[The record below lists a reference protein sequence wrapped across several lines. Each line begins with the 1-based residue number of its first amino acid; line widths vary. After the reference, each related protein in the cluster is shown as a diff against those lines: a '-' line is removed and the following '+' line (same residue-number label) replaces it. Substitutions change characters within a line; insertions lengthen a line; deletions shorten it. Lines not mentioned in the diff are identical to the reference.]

1 MEPMSPMEH
10 MGLADSLLTSVLGMC
25 VVFFVL
31 ILLSFFIRIVSKL
44 MSAGG
49 KKDAAEAVAA
59 PAAAPAPVPAADTN
73 KVPAP
78 GSVGDIKLFDV
89 DDQTAAM
96 VMAIVA
102 DELKAPLNELR
113 FISIKERKKD

>member
-1 MEPMSPMEH
+1 MTTIEH

-31 ILLSFFIRIVSKL
+31 VLLSFFIRIVSRL
-44 MSAGG
+44 MSVGG
-49 KKDAAEAVAA
+49 KKTAAEAVDAA
-59 PAAAPAPVPAADTN
+59 PAAAAAPVPAADPN

-78 GSVGDIKLFDV
+78 GSLGDIKLFDV

-96 VMAIVA
+96 IMAIVA

>member
-1 MEPMSPMEH
+1 MATLEH
-10 MGLADSLLTSVLGMC
+10 MSLADSLLVSLLGIC

-31 ILLSFFIRIVSKL
+31 ILISFFIRIISKIL
-44 MSAGG
+44 SVGA
-49 KKDAAEAVAA
+49 KKA
-59 PAAAPAPVPAADTN
+59 PAAAPVAASAAPAAPAADPN

-78 GSVGDIKLFDV
+78 GSLGEIKLFDV

>member
-1 MEPMSPMEH
+1 MTTMEH

-44 MSAGG
+44 MSVGG
-49 KKDAAEAVAA
+49 KKSAAEAVAA
-59 PAAAPAPVPAADTN
+59 PEAAPAAPAADPN

-78 GSVGDIKLFDV
+78 GSLGDIKLFDV

-96 VMAIVA
+96 IMAIVA

-113 FISIKERKKD
+113 FISIKERKEDQ